1 VFTKVAKRSVVNLSE
16 THRKILGALYDL
28 QQEFPSR
35 EGLSQREIKAGASV
49 SQSVVSENKTFLVT
63 SAKLL
68 KETESGLA
76 LVEGAEPS
84 WWDSGDLTKGL
95 PSPAKVRAW
104 WDEQDPPPRGG
115 GGESAKGAGHAD
127 HADRATN
134 QSQNSHTY
142 AGNADRLLTDQPP
155 ITNPQGGGDAEGG
168 GPSADH
174 DREVIGTLPI
184 SENGIGKPKT
194 GDDDSLIGMIGKI
207 SGSEGENGKCPHG
220 TPHGYPCDDCE
231 IDTLF
236 GAGVLA
242 DNCASCSSAEAG
254 HGEQG
259 ELCEECA
266 VAEGAL

>member
-16 THRKILGALYDL
+16 THRKILDALYDL

-35 EGLSQREIKAGASV
+35 EGFSQREIKAGASV

-115 GGESAKGAGHAD
+115 GGESAKGADHAD
-127 HADRATN
+127 HTAN
-134 QSQNSHTY
+134 QSQNPHTY
-142 AGNADRLLTDQPP
+142 AGNGDRLLTDQPP
-155 ITNPQGGGDAEGG
+155 ITNRQGGADAEGS

-184 SENGIGKPKT
+184 SENGVGKPKT
-194 GDDDSLIGMIGKI
+194 GRDDEAIGVIGS
-207 SGSEGENGKCPHG
+207 SGVVGNTEMNGHCLS
-220 TPHGYPCDDCE
+220 D
-231 IDTLF
+231 
-236 GAGVLA
+236 
-242 DNCASCSSAEAG
+242 
-254 HGEQG
+254 EQVR
-259 ELCEECA
+259 EYRRL
-266 VAEGAL
+266 VAEDMMPEMARALVRGEKVEL